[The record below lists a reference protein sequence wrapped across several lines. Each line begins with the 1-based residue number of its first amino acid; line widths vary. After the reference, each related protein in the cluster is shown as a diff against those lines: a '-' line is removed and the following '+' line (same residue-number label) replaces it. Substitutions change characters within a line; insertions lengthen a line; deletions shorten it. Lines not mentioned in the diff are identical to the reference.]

1 MTGPWKPCKTKQRFY
16 TLSTAPWKSPTTRF
30 PHSHSF
36 GFASLEKW
44 KTTSRFST
52 FPPPLATTTPFCF
65 LFFLKPRLTSLA
77 DTTALHSLSGG
88 PN

>member
-1 MTGPWKPCKTKQRFY
+1 MTGPSKPCKTKQRFY

-65 LFFLKPRLTSLA
+65 LFS
-77 DTTALHSLSGG
+77 
-88 PN
+88 